1 MLDDRDLPALFRAA
15 DQTSLA
21 GQRSAVTRTA
31 LYLALLVL
39 AALGGAV
46 TWTVA
51 DGDVSVGG
59 LLSVLAF
66 AGSLF
71 VGYTIVH
78 LRPEERWYRGR
89 AAAESVKT
97 LSWRYSVGGDPFL
110 ASDADAD
117 ALFTQRLSDL
127 IDALRDLGLPAV
139 QGSEQITARMRTL
152 RSSPLTERRG
162 AYRQG
167 RIEEQC
173 AWYTR
178 KARLNDR
185 RGRAW
190 ATASGLLILA
200 GLAAGVARTF
210 TLLEADLMG
219 LAAATAAA
227 AAAWAQMRQHR
238 TLASSYGLAAQE
250 LGLTAA
256 MLDSVDEEREW
267 SRVVSD
273 AEDAIS
279 REHTTWLARRSRAGG
294 AVTFPLN

>member
-1 MLDDRDLPALFRAA
+1 MLADADLPALFRAA
-15 DQTSLA
+15 DQASLD
-21 GQRSAVTRTA
+21 GQKSAVTRTA
-31 LYLALLVL
+31 AYLALLVV

-46 TWTVA
+46 TWTIA
-51 DGDVSVGG
+51 DGDLSIGG
-59 LLSVLAF
+59 LMSVIAF
-66 AGSLF
+66 TASLF
-71 VGYTIVH
+71 VGFTIVH

-97 LSWRYSVGGDPFL
+97 LAWRYAVGGDPFL
-110 ASDADAD
+110 SGAPDADV
-117 ALFTQRLSDL
+117 LFTRRLSDL

-139 QGSEQITARMRTL
+139 EGSEQITARMRSI
-152 RSSPLTERRG
+152 RSSSLAERRI

-178 KARLNDR
+178 KARRNDR

-200 GLAAGVARTF
+200 GLAAGLARTF
-210 TLLEADLMG
+210 TLLEVDLMG

-256 MLDSVDEEREW
+256 LIGGVTEEREW
-267 SRVVSD
+267 SRAVSD